1 MSQTPQTR
9 QKPTSSFYMI
19 ALMGAV
25 STICGLI
32 IVTADIVT
40 AQTIRENLAQLTRE
54 AVNGVLPGTDVQVG
68 YVVDAAS
75 GELKPIEEGT
85 DTEPNLFACFQKG
98 SDGTVEFLGVV
109 CQATGKG
116 YGGTLKALYAW
127 SPEKRAIT
135 GFKVL
140 ESKETP
146 GLGDKILTD
155 PAFRANFDGLAAVLG
170 PDGKSLEHPIETV
183 KSGAKTQPWQ
193 VDAISGATVSSRA
206 VGDMLN
212 RSAGEM
218 LPLAQQHL
226 DTLMKGGV

>member
-1 MSQTPQTR
+1 MSQTPHTGP
-9 QKPTSSFYMI
+9 KPTSSLYMI
-19 ALMGAV
+19 AMMGAV

-40 AQTIRENLAQLTRE
+40 AETIRENLAQITRE
-54 AVNGVLPGTDVQVG
+54 AVNEVLPGTDVQVG
-68 YVVDAAS
+68 YWADPAT
-75 GELKPIEEGT
+75 GELKLVEEASN
-85 DTEPNLFACFQKG
+85 TEPSLFACFRKAP
-98 SDGTVEFLGVV
+98 DGALEFLGVV

-127 SPEKRAIT
+127 SPEKKAIT

-155 PAFRANFDGLAAVLG
+155 PAFHANFDGLAAAPA
-170 PDGKSLEHPIETV
+170 PDGKSLEHSIETV
-183 KSGAKTQPWQ
+183 KSGTKTQPWQ

-212 RSAGEM
+212 RSAAEVV
-218 LPLAQQHL
+218 PLAQQHL
-226 DTLMKGGV
+226 DALMKGGA